1 MHEHRLHPKCSAG
14 MKITGGPLGHP
25 PRHRPGPVSPRCPLS
40 LTPPAS
46 FLRGLHNGTGVG
58 YSCGLIGGC
67 QHGAAGGGPAAD
79 TSYGISQG
87 SSWPYGSKWAHQG
100 WKWKLGKLVVTDQ
113 VLQFGV
119 YCCRHCGCTGWFAEL
134 PPSSIFVCG
143 LALIGLYV
151 QPLTMQL
158 PGVATRGSSLS
169 GLCEVLGHP
178 EAVPAQAGSWLWAC
192 TWPPH
197 WLPGLCTR
205 KSSTSGGEQ
214 WALFLVLLPTVY
226 MLVDLPLGGQTGTW
240 AEPVLGTSWAPRCT
254 VGAGQ

>member
-1 MHEHRLHPKCSAG
+1 
-14 MKITGGPLGHP
+14 
-25 PRHRPGPVSPRCPLS
+25 
-40 LTPPAS
+40 
-46 FLRGLHNGTGVG
+46 
-58 YSCGLIGGC
+58 
-67 QHGAAGGGPAAD
+67 
-79 TSYGISQG
+79 
-87 SSWPYGSKWAHQG
+87 
-100 WKWKLGKLVVTDQ
+100 
-113 VLQFGV
+113 
-119 YCCRHCGCTGWFAEL
+119 
-134 PPSSIFVCG
+134 
-143 LALIGLYV
+143 
-151 QPLTMQL
+151 MQL

-240 AEPVLGTSWAPRCT
+240 AEPVLGHFLGSQVHGGRRAVSVITGAEGVAWIMLPGDGARLTPAGSCKEAPGGRGGFWEPASALCWRWPR
-254 VGAGQ
+254 GDRSRKAGCRGYPV